1 MKGKGVYLESMDNK
15 GNGSIAVA
23 NELAMAA
30 IRRPEST
37 LSENDG
43 IIKEAVRLLTENGSR
58 ELLLESKVRAI
69 KRRDRETLRKLK
81 EIIGEIEE

>member
-1 MKGKGVYLESMDNK
+1 MDNN

-37 LSENDG
+37 LMENDG
-43 IIKEAVRLLTENGSR
+43 IIKEAVRLLTENGAR
-58 ELLLESKVRAI
+58 GLLLESKVQAI

>member
-1 MKGKGVYLESMDNK
+1 MYLESMDNN

-37 LSENDG
+37 LRENDG

-58 ELLLESKVRAI
+58 ELLLESEVQAI
-69 KRRDRETLRKLK
+69 KRRDRDTLRKLK
-81 EIIGEIEE
+81 DIIGEIEE

>member
-1 MKGKGVYLESMDNK
+1 MDNK

-37 LSENDG
+37 LMENDG
-43 IIKEAVRLLTENGSR
+43 IIKEAVRLLTETGAR
-58 ELLLESKVRAI
+58 ELLLESEVQAI
-69 KRRDRETLRKLK
+69 KRRDRETRKKLK
-81 EIIGEIEE
+81 EIIGEDEEK

>member
-1 MKGKGVYLESMDNK
+1 MDNM

-37 LSENDG
+37 LMENDF
-43 IIKEAVRLLTENGSR
+43 IIKEAVRLLTENGAR
-58 ELLLESKVRAI
+58 ELLLASEVQAI
-69 KRRDRETLRKLK
+69 KRRDREMRKKLK
-81 EIIGEIEE
+81 EIIGEDEEK